1 MILFRHEICHNQ
13 TTKMSQKWSYRA
25 KNSTLRAIK
34 KAGFNEQTFPNLTD
48 IIMVTEP
55 EAAAIYTARHLKED
69 KKTEFLK
76 VSFVSSLCC
85 HSFIWSLLDH
95 VFARPY
101 IPSSILIPNPRTRPV
116 L

>member
-1 MILFRHEICHNQ
+1 MITFPKPIFQNHD
-13 TTKMSQKWSYRA
+13 TKSFQKWSYRA

-76 VSFVSSLCC
+76 VCFVASSSYL
-85 HSFIWSLLDH
+85 
-95 VFARPY
+95 
-101 IPSSILIPNPRTRPV
+101 
-116 L
+116 